1 MVALMARSRTNTWR
15 WSFAFIPFQ
24 HPILPKGIAFATDQA
39 MDRVAPQTIM
49 IIEVTIAQHQ
59 TIDAL
64 TKELLN
70 AMFNIAL
77 VPVVDETAA

>member
-1 MVALMARSRTNTWR
+1 VRRKRFALITLLE
-15 WSFAFIPFQ
+15 
-24 HPILPKGIAFATDQA
+24 PILPQRIPFATDQSI
-39 MDRVAPQTIM
+39 DWIAPQMVM
-49 IIEVTIAQHQ
+49 IIEVFIGQHQ

-64 TKELLN
+64 TKQLLN